1 MPMPTTERA
10 FSAMNLVKTRLQN
23 KIGVAFLRDF
33 LVVYIEN
40 ELAAAISSDDIIGSY
55 HLASSRKS
63 KFKLINV
70 LLFSSIE
77 ARTY

>member
-33 LVVYIEN
+33 FVVYIEN
-40 ELAAAISSDDIIGSY
+40 ELAAAISSNDI
-55 HLASSRKS
+55 K
-63 KFKLINV
+63 
-70 LLFSSIE
+70 
-77 ARTY
+77 